1 MGAFDFTGRLA
12 ARFVLPI
19 LLPSCALIAPCADAA
34 AEPPAPLTPALGSVP
49 GRVIIEWAP
58 QTPRAE
64 KTALRQEAEVSY
76 ESNLGDP
83 AFQLVKVDPS
93 QSVASAIK
101 ELESNPAVA
110 VAERDGYLAPT
121 SIPNDPLFGQE
132 WALQNLGAGIN
143 GFSGAIAG
151 DDIEAPRAWQ
161 RTIGTPSTVVADID
175 SGYRFDSPDLGPIA
189 WEKTG
194 EISGNGIDDDG
205 NGYVDDVHGY
215 DFVGEDAE
223 SPSEDADP
231 SDDDLISGGH
241 GVHTAGTIG
250 AAGDNGVGIT
260 GVAQNVRIMPLRVC
274 ANSPGLG
281 ELRCP
286 ISSLIAAIN
295 YAGENGAQVANLSL
309 SGTSKSTTEL
319 NALAENPQTLFV
331 AAAGNDGQDND
342 EKKHYPCNFEPGTTS
357 LSNVENVI
365 CVAATDQA
373 DELASFSDW
382 GAKSVDLGAPGTEIL
397 STYPASESFVKDDF
411 EQNDFETRWKSTG
424 LNGGFARSNES
435 PLASF
440 GISDSPETSP
450 VANSVRSSTLA
461 SPVAVPA
468 EYGGCQ
474 LSGRDWVSLGGG
486 TFTIIVFKNGFSEYT
501 FEIPNTAGSQM
512 RSFTT
517 APMSGLAG
525 SNVGIRVR
533 YAAGASP
540 TASSG
545 VWLDDLN
552 LSCYAPLSTPPAY
565 AYLQG
570 TSMAAPQVSGSAA
583 LLFSEK
589 PTATVEEVRDA
600 LLSSVDPVSSLA
612 NKTTSGGRL
621 NAARGLAWLEPPA
634 PILSS
639 DPPSPAENDNPRILG
654 STEAGTRVLFFSGA
668 GCLGPAEQIGTAAE
682 LASPGFS
689 VHVPDG
695 STEEFSTLV
704 ETHYNSSPCS
714 TPFSYANSAK
724 VKDTVPPGPPALT
737 STDPPSPAADRNP
750 RLIGSAETGA
760 SIAIYVGSSCGGS
773 PVASGTA
780 AELAS
785 PGIEVAVAEDT
796 QSQFSATATDAALN
810 TSGCSAPITYVDVVK
825 DEEPPQAPILLSTS
839 PASPADEW
847 FPRILGSAELGSS
860 VEIFEGAGCSGGPVA
875 NGTASALGSTG
886 IEVTV
891 QAGVTT
897 QFSATATDSA
907 GNTSPCSAPISYTN
921 TTTIGM
927 GTVVITM
934 PPPEGSSEHGLM
946 PNQCTVPKLIGKT
959 LAQAKAALRNYGC
972 TLGKVTIRKAPRGAS
987 VRRLIVKGSD
997 PEAGTLT
1004 FGTVSLKLGPKPK
1017 RRHR

>member
-12 ARFVLPI
+12 TWFVLPL
-19 LLPSCALIAPCADAA
+19 LLPSCALIAPCAAAA

-58 QTPRAE
+58 QTPRVE
-64 KTALRQEAEVSY
+64 KTTLRQEAEVSY

-151 DDIEAPRAWQ
+151 ADIEAPRAWE

-189 WEKTG
+189 WENTG
-194 EISGNGIDDDG
+194 EIPGNGIDDDG

-295 YAGENGAQVANLSL
+295 YAGGNGAQVANLSL

-319 NALAENPQTLFV
+319 NALSENPQTLFV

-342 EKKHYPCNFEPGTTS
+342 EKKHYPCAFEPGATS

-397 STYPASESFVKDDF
+397 STYPANESFVKDDF

-440 GISDSPETSP
+440 GISDSPEASP

-486 TFTIIVFKNGFSEYT
+486 TFTIIIFKNGFSEYT
-501 FEIPNTAGSQM
+501 FEIPDTTGSQM
-512 RSFTT
+512 RNFTT

-533 YAAGASP
+533 YAAGPSP

-552 LSCYAPLSTPPAY
+552 LDCYAPLNTPPSY

-570 TSMAAPQVSGSAA
+570 TSMAAPQVSGAAA
-583 LLFSEK
+583 LLFSK
-589 PTATVEEVRDA
+589 RPAASVEEVSDA
-600 LLSSVDPVSSLA
+600 LLSSVDPVPSLA
-612 NKTTSGGRL
+612 GKTTSGGRL

-639 DPPSPAENDNPRILG
+639 DPPSPAEDDNPRILG

-689 VHVPDG
+689 VHVPDPAPK
-695 STEEFSTLV
+695 
-704 ETHYNSSPCS
+704 NS
-714 TPFSYANSAK
+714 
-724 VKDTVPPGPPALT
+724 
-737 STDPPSPAADRNP
+737 
-750 RLIGSAETGA
+750 
-760 SIAIYVGSSCGGS
+760 
-773 PVASGTA
+773 
-780 AELAS
+780 
-785 PGIEVAVAEDT
+785 
-796 QSQFSATATDAALN
+796 
-810 TSGCSAPITYVDVVK
+810 
-825 DEEPPQAPILLSTS
+825 
-839 PASPADEW
+839 
-847 FPRILGSAELGSS
+847 
-860 VEIFEGAGCSGGPVA
+860 
-875 NGTASALGSTG
+875 
-886 IEVTV
+886 
-891 QAGVTT
+891 
-897 QFSATATDSA
+897 
-907 GNTSPCSAPISYTN
+907 
-921 TTTIGM
+921 
-927 GTVVITM
+927 
-934 PPPEGSSEHGLM
+934 
-946 PNQCTVPKLIGKT
+946 
-959 LAQAKAALRNYGC
+959 
-972 TLGKVTIRKAPRGAS
+972 
-987 VRRLIVKGSD
+987 
-997 PEAGTLT
+997 
-1004 FGTVSLKLGPKPK
+1004 
-1017 RRHR
+1017 RH